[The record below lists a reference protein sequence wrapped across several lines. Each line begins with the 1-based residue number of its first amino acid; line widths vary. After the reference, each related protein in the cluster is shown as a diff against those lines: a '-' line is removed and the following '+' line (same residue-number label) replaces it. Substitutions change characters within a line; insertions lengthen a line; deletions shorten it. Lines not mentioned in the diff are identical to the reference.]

1 MLKNKK
7 NNLDNR
13 REFYIYR
20 VIRDGKMYDDNE
32 TERKT
37 ITKNQKET
45 DSSSKSIH
53 KKTISYAESVGYR
66 EDPKRY
72 DNLRPKK
79 SEDKPELKE
88 NQIIDF
94 VEPPREDK
102 TIGYYDAGNEI
113 PGTPDKPTFIITDLN
128 GKVYY
133 SQYKSYYSNKFH
145 YSTGY
150 PLHRFGSNIYFNPPF
165 NDTIFEVNKNSFKA
179 KYAFNIAGGNHLH
192 IDETT
197 TDDDF
202 REQMRN
208 IDYFNSHFIDLKDVA
223 VFHYMS
229 NVDYL
234 TWGVYVKSED
244 RTYENN
250 GKCKNPLFSFFHIPW
265 FYYGDNTI
273 VVPVSASKIVGA
285 RNDILQKCDSKL
297 AELLLDGL
305 TEDDNPIL
313 LFYHMKT
320 KMQ

>member
-1 MLKNKK
+1 MSRPSTGIPAHFFQHRVSTEFSPPLQNKK
-7 NNLDNR
+7 QSYKRLFSCNHIHPP
-13 REFYIYR
+13 IYF
-20 VIRDGKMYDDNE
+20 DE
-32 TERKT
+32 
-37 ITKNQKET
+37 
-45 DSSSKSIH
+45 
-53 KKTISYAESVGYR
+53 
-66 EDPKRY
+66 
-72 DNLRPKK
+72 
-79 SEDKPELKE
+79 
-88 NQIIDF
+88 
-94 VEPPREDK
+94 
-102 TIGYYDAGNEI
+102 
-113 PGTPDKPTFIITDLN
+113 
-128 GKVYY
+128 KVYY

-250 GKCKNPLFSFFHIPW
+250 GKCNKLS
-265 FYYGDNTI
+265 
-273 VVPVSASKIVGA
+273 
-285 RNDILQKCDSKL
+285 RN
-297 AELLLDGL
+297 
-305 TEDDNPIL
+305 
-313 LFYHMKT
+313 
-320 KMQ
+320 

>member
-1 MLKNKK
+1 
-7 NNLDNR
+7 
-13 REFYIYR
+13 
-20 VIRDGKMYDDNE
+20 
-32 TERKT
+32 
-37 ITKNQKET
+37 
-45 DSSSKSIH
+45 
-53 KKTISYAESVGYR
+53 
-66 EDPKRY
+66 
-72 DNLRPKK
+72 
-79 SEDKPELKE
+79 
-88 NQIIDF
+88 
-94 VEPPREDK
+94 
-102 TIGYYDAGNEI
+102 
-113 PGTPDKPTFIITDLN
+113 
-128 GKVYY
+128 
-133 SQYKSYYSNKFH
+133 
-145 YSTGY
+145 
-150 PLHRFGSNIYFNPPF
+150 
-165 NDTIFEVNKNSFKA
+165 
-179 KYAFNIAGGNHLH
+179 
-192 IDETT
+192 
-197 TDDDF
+197 
-202 REQMRN
+202 MRN

-285 RNDILQKCDSKL
+285 RNDILKKYDSKL